1 MPFLIPLEKKN
12 RFYVFLPIELVCCI
26 ILCRK
31 AILRYSDFLHGQ
43 SWHLWCGPEA
53 MGCGCELA
61 RKATPH
67 SFWPIAL
74 LGAKDW
80 PWFSYNLKLKVL
92 TVYVCSHSS
101 WGNKPWISSFV
112 FWPWKGSSCLSL
124 LIYLICSMNVRQS
137 SLSFQR
143 TLPYIVHTTK
153 TFNLCVLHP
162 PSTGNI
168 CCALIFFYLFIK
180 KILFFSK

>member
-1 MPFLIPLEKKN
+1 MVWARSYGVAASL
-12 RFYVFLPIELVCCI
+12 
-26 ILCRK
+26 
-31 AILRYSDFLHGQ
+31 
-43 SWHLWCGPEA
+43 
-53 MGCGCELA
+53 LA
-61 RKATPH
+61 KPPH

-80 PWFSYNLKLKVL
+80 PWFSYNLKVVKRLFWPLSLIRQSSLKWFSYNIKNVNA
-92 TVYVCSHSS
+92 SDHSS

-112 FWPWKGSSCLSL
+112 FWPWQGSSCLSL

-168 CCALIFFYLFIK
+168 CCALYFLS
-180 KILFFSK
+180 LH

>member
-1 MPFLIPLEKKN
+1 MIFL
-12 RFYVFLPIELVCCI
+12 
-26 ILCRK
+26 
-31 AILRYSDFLHGQ
+31 Q
-43 SWHLWCGPEA
+43 SKSSKRL
-53 MGCGCELA
+53 
-61 RKATPH
+61 
-67 SFWPIAL
+67 FWT
-74 LGAKDW
+74 LGLIRQSSLKC
-80 PWFSYNLKLKVL
+80 FSYNIKNVNA
-92 TVYVCSHSS
+92 SDHSS

-112 FWPWKGSSCLSL
+112 FWPWQGSSCLSL

-168 CCALIFFYLFIK
+168 CCALIFSISSFK
-180 KILFFSK
+180 KYYFSLSSFLICRVKVLDTDRINVETKDHHYIY